1 MNCICPSFTET
12 EMILPLFGH
21 GLSGEKNLEYR
32 DFILEQG
39 LIRYM
44 KDQHLFLTAQT

>member
-12 EMILPLFGH
+12 ELVLPLLGH

-32 DFILEQG
+32 DLVLEQG

-44 KDQHLFLTAQT
+44 KDTCF